1 MGEGATGCVFEA
13 RHKGIAVAAK
23 KLKDYGE
30 GVNKQAYKD
39 LIMEIDVLC
48 AVGRHP
54 NLIAFYGACID
65 DKEHPIILE
74 ELMTGPNVDQFFQ
87 DYPLRT

>member
-1 MGEGATGCVFEA
+1 
-13 RHKGIAVAAK
+13 
-23 KLKDYGE
+23 
-30 GVNKQAYKD
+30 
-39 LIMEIDVLC
+39 MEIDVLC

-54 NLIAFYGACID
+54 NLVAFYGACID

-87 DYPLRT
+87 DYPFRRCAYVGVCMCMSV